1 MLHFW
6 LAEETERKLLI
17 IKIFLKKKKKRLFP
31 VLAWKPLVSPDSTL
45 HRLDEEGKA
54 VEKTIR

>member
-1 MLHFW
+1 MLRFW

-17 IKIFLKKKKKRLFP
+17 SKIFFKKKRLFP